1 MIARR
6 LRPIGWVAGVAG
18 AALSFYLVSLQVA
31 AERTALESVER
42 KIVLTQSQIRT
53 LETEFSARASLRQ
66 LESYNN
72 EVLALA
78 APKVDQY
85 LTSEVQLA
93 AYVPGEGLPAQ
104 APRTALASAETVS
117 PPAAVASAPPA
128 RPVLRP
134 AVVPDARS
142 DGAPVI
148 PAIKRSP
155 MMQAVAMIE
164 ELPQPRTIPAQVK
177 VTKPKAEKVALLD
190 DGSIRDIARTAAKEA
205 KAKR

>member
-6 LRPIGWVAGVAG
+6 LRPIGWVAGVAS
-18 AALSFYLVSLQVA
+18 AALAFYLVSLQVA
-31 AERTALESVER
+31 SERTHLESVER
-42 KIVLTQSQIRT
+42 KIALTQRQIRH

-66 LESYNN
+66 LEEYND

-93 AYVPGEGLPAQ
+93 SYVPGEGLPQPQ
-104 APRTALASAETVS
+104 APRTALASAQTA
-117 PPAAVASAPPA
+117 PAAPAAAPA

-142 DGAPVI
+142 EGAPVI
-148 PAIKRSP
+148 PAVKRSP

-177 VTKPKAEKVALLD
+177 VAKPKPQKVALLD
-190 DGSIRDIARTAAKEA
+190 DGALTEITRKAAKEA
-205 KAKR
+205 KVKP

>member
-1 MIARR
+1 M
-6 LRPIGWVAGVAG
+6 RPIGWVAGVAA

-31 AERTALESVER
+31 SERAALESTNR
-42 KIVLTQSQIRT
+42 KIEITQRQIRH

-66 LESYNN
+66 LEAYNN

-93 AYVPGEGLPAQ
+93 SYVPGDGLPQAQ
-104 APRTALASAETVS
+104 APKTALASAQTT
-117 PPAAVASAPPA
+117 PAAPA

-134 AVVPDARS
+134 AVVPDAKS
-142 DGAPVI
+142 AGAPVI
-148 PAIKRSP
+148 PAVKRP
-155 MMQAVAMIE
+155 TMVQAVAMFD
-164 ELPQPRTIPAQVK
+164 ELPQPKRIAATVK
-177 VTKPKAEKVALLD
+177 VSKPQPAKPAKVAMLD
-190 DGSIRDIARTAAKEA
+190 DGSLGEIAARAAKEE